1 MQPLVLVEQR
11 IASLRDLLSVVTAMR
26 SLAGMRVREAR
37 QTLLG
42 VQHYLA
48 AVQRALAA
56 AVPLLPPPLKGA
68 APPRSEGP
76 TAVFVF
82 GSEHGFVGA
91 VNDHLVEMAL
101 RHARGHEDSRLF
113 VVGSRGARIVLER
126 GVEPA
131 WTQAMATRTTGII
144 DVARR
149 VADEL
154 YLSVDAGKFS
164 RVVLVYAASE
174 TGSGWEA
181 RSSLLLPFDPS
192 PYRPRQCAGSPPL
205 HYLPPQRLIE
215 KLIEELVFAELLR
228 AALESFTSEN
238 AARLAT
244 MQSAHQAIEDKQ
256 QDLQREAN
264 VQRQEEITTELL
276 DIVTGAEALQG
287 SSAEGS

>member
-1 MQPLVLVEQR
+1 MEPLVR
-11 IASLRDLLSVVTAMR
+11 IERRITSLHDLLSVVTAMR

-56 AVPLLPPPLKGA
+56 AVPLLPPEGA
-68 APPRSEGP
+68 APPRSEGA

-91 VNDHLVEMAL
+91 LNDHLVEMAL

-113 VVGSRGARIVLER
+113 VVGSRGVRIVLER
-126 GVEPA
+126 RVEPA
-131 WTQAMATRTTGII
+131 WTQAMATRTSSII

-149 VADEL
+149 LADEL
-154 YLSVDAGKFS
+154 YRSVDAGKFS

-174 TGSGWEA
+174 AGSRWEA

-192 PYRPRQCAGSPPL
+192 PYQPRQGAGLRPL
-205 HYLPPQRLIE
+205 HYLPPERLIE

-228 AALESFTSEN
+228 GVLESFASEN

-244 MQSAHQAIEDKQ
+244 MQSAHQAIEEKLRDMRR
-256 QDLQREAN
+256 DAN

-276 DIVTGAEALQG
+276 DIVTGAEALQ
-287 SSAEGS
+287 ERL

>member
-1 MQPLVLVEQR
+1 MEPLVRIERR
-11 IASLRDLLSVVTAMR
+11 IASLHDLLSVVTAMR

-56 AVPLLPPPLKGA
+56 AVPLLPPEGA

-91 VNDHLVEMAL
+91 LNDRLVEMAL

-126 GVEPA
+126 RVEPA
-131 WTQAMATRTTGII
+131 WTQAMATRTGSII

-149 VADEL
+149 LADQL

-174 TGSGWEA
+174 AGSGWEA

-192 PYRPRQCAGSPPL
+192 PYRPRQGAGLPPL
-205 HYLPPQRLIE
+205 HYLPPERLIE

-228 AALESFTSEN
+228 AALESFASEN

-244 MQSAHQAIEDKQ
+244 MQSAHQAIEEKLR
-256 QDLQREAN
+256 DLQRDAN

-276 DIVTGAEALQG
+276 DIVTGAEALQ
-287 SSAEGS
+287 EPL